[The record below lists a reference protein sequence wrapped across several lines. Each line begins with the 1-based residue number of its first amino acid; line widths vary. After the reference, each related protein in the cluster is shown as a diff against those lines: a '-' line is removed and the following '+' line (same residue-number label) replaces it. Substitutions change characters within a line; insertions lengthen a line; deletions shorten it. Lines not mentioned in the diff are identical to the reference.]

1 MFVNSLFFPGILKR
15 SFGSIRSISS
25 HATPKYQFLR
35 FNKTFQPIARVQRA
49 SYNSSNSSTLK
60 LLFASAGS
68 SFLILSAFGKKIH
81 NDTVT
86 QIQSRLPSV
95 DVTKVKSEIQEPFKK
110 SRFNG
115 YLNYEQLTIGSVVGL
130 FLGVIIG
137 KLSQVI
143 VFASLASYF
152 LVEFLE
158 SRGIITIPWNY
169 FITVGKERIS
179 LKQLFFEQPSFKISF
194 VLSFII
200 AAYNV

>member
-1 MFVNSLFFPGILKR
+1 MEL
-15 SFGSIRSISS
+15 
-25 HATPKYQFLR
+25 
-35 FNKTFQPIARVQRA
+35 
-49 SYNSSNSSTLK
+49 
-60 LLFASAGS
+60 
-68 SFLILSAFGKKIH
+68 
-81 NDTVT
+81 
-86 QIQSRLPSV
+86 
-95 DVTKVKSEIQEPFKK
+95 
-110 SRFNG
+110 
-115 YLNYEQLTIGSVVGL
+115 VGL